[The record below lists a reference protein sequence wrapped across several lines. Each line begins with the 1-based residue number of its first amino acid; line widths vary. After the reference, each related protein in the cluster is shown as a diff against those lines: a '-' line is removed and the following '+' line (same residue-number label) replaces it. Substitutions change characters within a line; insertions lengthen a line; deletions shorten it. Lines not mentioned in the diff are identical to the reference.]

1 MLAVVSMA
9 LVSCGGGGNAIKP
22 TTPDILYKNDGS
34 KLDGYLKVKDVSAR
48 VESEK
53 SLMAI
58 VTLEVTKDIPEIK
71 EELKNINVVH
81 IYKDARYTI
90 SLYDK
95 DMAKIGDQS
104 SSGSFNFEQ
113 RKAGE
118 TITAS
123 AKSETD
129 LPASE
134 VIKNVKY
141 GEITISSLS
150 SW

>member
-71 EELKNINVVH
+71 EEWKNINEVH

-95 DMAKIGDQS
+95 DMAKIGDKS

-123 AKSETD
+123 AKIETD

-141 GEITISSLS
+141 GEITISSLI
-150 SW
+150 